1 MVKAALIAEITGAN
15 ISAARTVEITNV
27 INLAMARAFPIL
39 LVAGVVILL
48 VDAYRIFRVKNAA
61 PAQLKGQVPA
71 AVL

>member
-1 MVKAALIAEITGAN
+1 
-15 ISAARTVEITNV
+15 
-27 INLAMARAFPIL
+27 
-39 LVAGVVILL
+39 VVILL